1 MHYHCMTMIRIHSG
15 LDFIKIGKKIRTFFL
30 GHLYSFPIQAN
41 SKIQRGI
48 RIWKEKNEKH
58 RFLGLNRPFIEVAH
72 FENTITN
79 DSEIL
84 PGLKKKFQILQN
96 DFFLI

>member
-1 MHYHCMTMIRIHSG
+1 MHSG
-15 LDFIKIGKKIRTFFL
+15 LDFIKIVKKIRNSFL
-30 GHLYSFPIQAN
+30 GHLYSFPIQVN

-48 RIWKEKNEKH
+48 RIWKEKMENIG
-58 RFLGLNRPFIEVAH
+58 FLGLNRPFIKVAH

-84 PGLKKKFQILQN
+84 PGLKKIPNTPK
-96 DFFLI
+96 

>member
-1 MHYHCMTMIRIHSG
+1 MFDCGTVMHSG

-30 GHLYSFPIQAN
+30 GHLYSFPIPEN

-48 RIWKEKNEKH
+48 RIWREKNGKH

-72 FENTITN
+72 FENKLEMN
-79 DSEIL
+79 KDV
-84 PGLKKKFQILQN
+84 
-96 DFFLI
+96 